1 MRTGFGWHAAPM
13 SPDTDPRARAAG
25 ADDAHRLVVLLD
37 EDGRPCGTARKDEVH
52 TRNTAL
58 HLAFSCWVF
67 DQDGRTLVTRRSPAK
82 LTWPGVWTN
91 SFCGHPEPGEDLAD
105 AVTRRGWDELGA
117 RLTDVRSVLPQ
128 FRYRA
133 VSASG
138 IVENE
143 VCPVY
148 TARLASAVDPHPDEV
163 AELRWMTLNDLREGT
178 ASERELYSPWML
190 DQLDQLGPLGP
201 PGQPGLAGPG
211 AVPAAG

>member
-1 MRTGFGWHAAPM
+1 MKTLQGWHPAGM
-13 SPDTDPRARAAG
+13 SPDAAAGRPRAAG
-25 ADDAHRLVVLLD
+25 AADGHRLVVLLD
-37 EDGRPCGTARKDEVH
+37 EDGRPSGTARKDEVH
-52 TRNTAL
+52 TLDTPL

-67 DQDGRTLVTRRSPAK
+67 DGDGRTLLTRRSPAK

-105 AVTRRGWDELGA
+105 AVHRRGWDELGA
-117 RLTDVRSVLPQ
+117 RLADVRPALPL

-148 TARLASAVDPHPDEV
+148 TAHLDSTLAPHPDEV
-163 AELRWMTLNDLREGT
+163 ADLRWTTLGDLRERVAAEPGPF
-178 ASERELYSPWML
+178 SPWML
-190 DQLDQLGPLGP
+190 DQLDQLDQLDRRTRLGARP
-201 PGQPGLAGPG
+201 AG
-211 AVPAAG
+211 

>member
-1 MRTGFGWHAAPM
+1 M
-13 SPDTDPRARAAG
+13 SPDADARARPRAAG

-37 EDGRPCGTARKDEVH
+37 EHGRPCGTARKDEVH
-52 TRNTAL
+52 TRDTPL

-67 DQDGRTLVTRRSPAK
+67 DDAGRVLVTRRSPAK

-105 AVTRRGWDELGA
+105 AVHRRGWDELGA
-117 RLTDVRSVLPQ
+117 RLADVRSVLPE

-143 VCPVY
+143 ICPVY
-148 TARLASAVDPHPDEV
+148 TARLSSPLDPHPDEV
-163 AELRWMTLNDLREGT
+163 VDVRWMTLDDLREQT
-178 ASERELYSPWML
+178 AAEPGPYSPWML
-190 DQLDQLGPLGP
+190 DQLTQLAELERLGRLGRR
-201 PGQPGLAGPG
+201 PGG
-211 AVPAAG
+211 